1 MKKISLVTWILL
13 TLSPAA
19 FADWTLVGEE
29 SRIDYVSIKANS
41 TGEVN
46 YFKTLEGSITDSGAV
61 SLTIDLNSVETG
73 VSIRN
78 ERMQTEFFDTESFA
92 DAKVRGAVDV
102 SRAVEL
108 QKGETYQEALKLTL
122 SLHGVVAD
130 VDAQVQVTKLA
141 NDQLLVTSL
150 SPVIIDAQTFDLG
163 EGVEKLQTLAGLPSI
178 SSVVPVTFNLVF
190 KSHR

>member
-150 SPVIIDAQTFDLG
+150 SPVIIDAKTFDLG

-190 KSHR
+190 K

>member
-1 MKKISLVTWILL
+1 MEKSHEKISLVTWILL

-78 ERMQTEFFDTESFA
+78 ERMQTEFLIQKA
-92 DAKVRGAVDV
+92 LRML
-102 SRAVEL
+102 RCVEPL
-108 QKGETYQEALKLTL
+108 M
-122 SLHGVVAD
+122 
-130 VDAQVQVTKLA
+130 
-141 NDQLLVTSL
+141 
-150 SPVIIDAQTFDLG
+150 
-163 EGVEKLQTLAGLPSI
+163 
-178 SSVVPVTFNLVF
+178 
-190 KSHR
+190 